1 MRSEGAAA
9 TDHGTGGSAEA
20 RREAMSGYT
29 FGDSDLAARRLA
41 LVAATFARTTRQF
54 LLTRAGAAPRF
65 AVDLGCGPGFTTELI
80 RATVGPARILGV
92 DISPAFVAA
101 AAKRLADD
109 RTRLLCADVLDLPLE
124 VTDADL
130 IFARMLLTHL
140 RDPLAAIDVWRGR
153 LAERGVLLL
162 EEVDSIA
169 TDDATLAGYLDLQ
182 REMLAANGNAL
193 DVGPRLDEG
202 LRGNPALR
210 GNAIVELAVP
220 APVAARM
227 FAMNFETWRE
237 RPEVAAAHEPAE
249 LNAIATSLE
258 RLAQGEAPAPPL
270 TWRLRHLVL
279 IRDPQGPPG

>member
-1 MRSEGAAA
+1 MN
-9 TDHGTGGSAEA
+9 GG
-20 RREAMSGYT
+20 GYT

-54 LLTRAGAAPRF
+54 LLTRAGPAPAF
-65 AVDLGCGPGFTTELI
+65 AIDLGCGPGFTTELI
-80 RATVGPARILGV
+80 RATVGPARLLGV
-92 DISPAFVAA
+92 DVSPSFVAA

-153 LAERGVLLL
+153 LSERGVLLL

-169 TDDATLAGYLDLQ
+169 TEDPALAGYLDLQ
-182 REMLAANGNAL
+182 REMLAANDQVL

-202 LRGNPALR
+202 LREHPALR
-210 GNAIVELAVP
+210 SNAVVELAVP

-237 RPEVAAAHEPAE
+237 RPEVTEAREPEE
-249 LNAIATSLE
+249 LTVLASSLE
-258 RLAQGEAPAPPL
+258 RIAQGEAAAPPL

-279 IRDPQGPPG
+279 TA

>member
-1 MRSEGAAA
+1 VSSEGAAA
-9 TDHGTGGSAEA
+9 TDHGAGGSAKA

-41 LVAATFARTTRQF
+41 LLAATFARTTRQF
-54 LLTRAGAAPRF
+54 LLTRAGAAPGF

-92 DISPAFVAA
+92 DVSPAFVAA

-169 TDDATLAGYLDLQ
+169 TEDATLAGYLDLQ

-227 FAMNFETWRE
+227 FAMNLETWRD

-249 LNAIATSLE
+249 LNAIAASLE

-279 IRDPQGPPG
+279 TA